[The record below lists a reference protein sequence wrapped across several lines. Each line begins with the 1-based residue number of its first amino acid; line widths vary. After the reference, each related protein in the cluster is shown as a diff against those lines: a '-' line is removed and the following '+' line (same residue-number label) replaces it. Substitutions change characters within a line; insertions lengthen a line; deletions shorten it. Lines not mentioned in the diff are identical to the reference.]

1 MSKGKN
7 IMVNS
12 YDHTNNFNLPLYK
25 DSTPADFRDG
35 YNSAMRSVDENMLN
49 ISTDINKANANLTAL
64 GADTP
69 EKAAT
74 LATDI
79 ANGSNAHHLL
89 TFMGITDDTSAG
101 EHINA
106 IEQNHTDTQNNTNAI
121 EQNHTATQNNTNA
134 LTALGA
140 ETVDKATALKTT
152 IGVARL
158 NATNNTNALTALG
171 AETITKATALKN
183 TINNKQDKPPVQ
195 TELVAIGDSYFE
207 GSSTTTPA
215 TDSMI
220 AVASRLLGL
229 TCHNLA
235 VGGTGFH
242 NGDTTGDN
250 TFSKQLDKAAARIT
264 DKTAVKYVVIGG
276 GRNDPDSLTYN
287 EVADTLTKAKK
298 LFPDSE
304 ICFIPMLWDST
315 YPTGKSH
322 NYSTM
327 LNAGNYTDTWTV
339 QDAPSWGLY
348 RDNEMTDIHPNTTGA
363 TRYGHYIANAIK
375 HNLTTQPRVER
386 WESINKDPGMTDTNV
401 SECNVYINGTTVTIN
416 MRAHLLKWS
425 TNAIYQIN
433 GASTLGIWKLL
444 LAWFDDATPVRVKFD
459 GHKLSVVDVFPG
471 STAGGPNKILNTY
484 FTFNIMDL

>member
-1 MSKGKN
+1 
-7 IMVNS
+7 MVNS

-25 DSTPADFRDG
+25 DATPADFRDG
-35 YNSAMRSVDENMLN
+35 YNSAMRSIDENMLN
-49 ISTDINKANANLTAL
+49 ISTGINKTNANLTAL

-79 ANGSNAHHLL
+79 ANGLNAHHLL
-89 TFMGITDDTSAG
+89 TYMGITDNSSAG

-106 IEQNHTDTQNNTNAI
+106 IEQNHTDTQNNTD
-121 EQNHTATQNNTNA
+121 A

-140 ETVDKATALKTT
+140 ETVDKATTLK
-152 IGVARL
+152 
-158 NATNNTNALTALG
+158 
-171 AETITKATALKN
+171 K
-183 TINNKQDKPPVQ
+183 TINNKQDKSPVQ

-207 GSSTTTPA
+207 GFRTTTPA

-229 TCHNLA
+229 TCHNFA
-235 VGGTGFH
+235 VGGVGFH
-242 NGDTTGDN
+242 NGDAKGDN
-250 TFSKQLDKAAARIT
+250 TFSKQLDKAAARFT
-264 DKTAVKYVVIGG
+264 DKTIVKYVVIGG

-327 LNAGNYTDTWTV
+327 LNAGNYTNTWTV
-339 QDAPSWGLY
+339 QDAPSWGLF
-348 RDNEMTDIHPNTTGA
+348 RENEMTDIHPNTNGA
-363 TRYGHYIANAIK
+363 AQYGHYIANILK
-375 HNLTTQPRVER
+375 HHLTTQTRAAR
-386 WESINKDPGMTDTNV
+386 WESINKDPDMTDTNV

-433 GASTLGIWKLL
+433 GASTLGIWKVI

-459 GHKLSVVDVFPG
+459 GHALSVVDVFPG
-471 STAGGPNKILNTY
+471 SATGGPNKTLNAY

>member
-1 MSKGKN
+1 MTT
-7 IMVNS
+7 
-12 YDHTNNFNLPLYK
+12 YTTNFNLEKYQTGDAANLNDQYNASMDIIDDNMYK
-25 DSTPADFRDG
+25 
-35 YNSAMRSVDENMLN
+35 
-49 ISTDINKANANLTAL
+49 INTNANTAGGKATQALETAQNNTKKLTAL
-64 GADTP
+64 GV
-69 EKAAT
+69 
-74 LATDI
+74 
-79 ANGSNAHHLL
+79 
-89 TFMGITDDTSAG
+89 
-101 EHINA
+101 
-106 IEQNHTDTQNNTNAI
+106 TDT
-121 EQNHTATQNNTNA
+121 ETATQLKNKIDTTATNLVATTKTANNAANS
-134 LTALGA
+134 LNALGA
-140 ETVDKATALKTT
+140 NTVE
-152 IGVARL
+152 
-158 NATNNTNALTALG
+158 NAT
-171 AETITKATALKN
+171 KLKN
-183 TINNKQDKPPVQ
+183 RINDTYTKNESDNRYLPIPTVQD
-195 TELVAIGDSYFE
+195 TLIAIGDSYFE
-207 GSSTTTPA
+207 GFRTTTPA

-229 TCHNLA
+229 TCRNFA

-242 NGDTTGDN
+242 NGDNTGDN
-250 TFSKQLDKAAARIT
+250 TFSKQLDKANALIT
-264 DKTAVKYVVIGG
+264 DKTSVKYVVIGG

-304 ICFIPMLWDST
+304 ICFIPMLWDNT

-348 RDNEMTDIHPNTTGA
+348 RDTEMTDIHPNTNGA
-363 TRYGHYIANAIK
+363 ARYGHYITNILK
-375 HNLTTQPRVER
+375 HHLTAQPRVER

-416 MRAHLLKWS
+416 IRAHLLKWS

-433 GASTLGIWKLL
+433 GASTVGIWKII

-471 STAGGPNKILNTY
+471 ATGAPNKILNAY
-484 FTFNIMDL
+484 FTFNIMDF

>member
-1 MSKGKN
+1 
-7 IMVNS
+7 MVNS

-25 DSTPADFRDG
+25 DNTPADFRDG

-49 ISTDINKANANLTAL
+49 ISTGINKANANLTAL

-74 LATDI
+74 LATNI
-79 ANGSNAHHLL
+79 ANGNTAHHLL
-89 TFMGITDDTSAG
+89 TYMDITDDTSAG

-106 IEQNHTDTQNNTNAI
+106 IEQNHTDTQNNTNA
-121 EQNHTATQNNTNA
+121 

-140 ETVDKATALKTT
+140 ETVD
-152 IGVARL
+152 
-158 NATNNTNALTALG
+158 
-171 AETITKATALKN
+171 KATALKN

-207 GSSTTTPA
+207 GYRTTTPA

-229 TCHNLA
+229 TCHNFS

-264 DKTAVKYVVIGG
+264 DKTSVKYVVIGG

-287 EVADTLTKAKK
+287 EVADALTKAKK

-315 YPTGKSH
+315 YPIGKSH

-348 RDNEMTDIHPNTTGA
+348 RDTEMTDIHPNTNGA
-363 TRYGHYIANAIK
+363 ARYGHYIANALK
-375 HNLTTQPRVER
+375 HHLTAQPRVER
-386 WESINKDPGMTDTNV
+386 WESINKDSAMTDTNV
-401 SECNVYINGTTVTIN
+401 SECNVYINGTTVTLN
-416 MRAHLLKWS
+416 ARAHLLKWS
-425 TNAIYQIN
+425 TNPIYQIN
-433 GASTLGIWKLL
+433 GASTLGIWKLM

-459 GHKLSVVDVFPG
+459 GHLLSVVDVFPG
-471 STAGGPNKILNTY
+471 SATGGPNNILNTY

>member
-1 MSKGKN
+1 
-7 IMVNS
+7 MVNS

-25 DSTPADFRDG
+25 DNTPADFRDG
-35 YNSAMRSVDENMLN
+35 YNSAMRSIDENMLN
-49 ISTDINKANANLTAL
+49 ISTGINKTNANLTAL

-74 LATDI
+74 LANDI

-89 TFMGITDDTSAG
+89 TYMGITDDTSAG
-101 EHINA
+101 ERINA
-106 IEQNHTDTQNNTNAI
+106 IEQNHTD
-121 EQNHTATQNNTNA
+121 TQNNTNA

-140 ETVDKATALKTT
+140 ETVDKATTLKTT
-152 IGVARL
+152 IGVAHL
-158 NATNNTNALTALG
+158 NASNNTNALTALG
-171 AETITKATALKN
+171 AETVNKATTLKN

-207 GSSTTTPA
+207 GFRTTTPA
-215 TDSMI
+215 TDNMI

-229 TCHNLA
+229 TCHNFA

-250 TFSKQLDKAAARIT
+250 TFSKQLAKAAERIT
-264 DKTAVKYVVIGG
+264 DKTSVKYVVIGG

-287 EVADTLTKAKK
+287 EVADTLTKAKQ

-327 LNAGNYTDTWTV
+327 LNAGNYTGTWTV

-348 RDNEMTDIHPNTTGA
+348 CDNEMTDIHPNTSGSA
-363 TRYGHYIANAIK
+363 RYGHYIANILK
-375 HNLTTQPRVER
+375 YHLTAQPRVAR

-416 MRAHLLKWS
+416 MRAHLLKW
-425 TNAIYQIN
+425 TTDAIYQIN
-433 GASTLGIWKLL
+433 GASTIGIWKVI

-471 STAGGPNKILNTY
+471 SAAGASNKILNAY
-484 FTFNIMDL
+484 FTFNIMDF

>member
-1 MSKGKN
+1 MADG
-7 IMVNS
+7 
-12 YDHTNNFNLPLYK
+12 YGHTTNFNLPLYQ
-25 DSTPADFRDG
+25 DNTPADLRDG
-35 YNSAMRSVDENMLN
+35 YNNSMRVIDDNMLSITTSVN
-49 ISTDINKANANLTAL
+49 RANKNLAAL

-69 EKAAT
+69 EKAAA

-79 ANGSNAHHLL
+79 ANGNTAHHLL
-89 TFMGITDDTSAG
+89 SHMGIVDDTSAG

-106 IEQNHTDTQNNTNAI
+106 IEQNHTDTQNNTNA
-121 EQNHTATQNNTNA
+121 

-140 ETVDKATALKTT
+140 ETVDKATTLKTT
-152 IGVARL
+152 IGVAHL
-158 NATNNTNALTALG
+158 NASNNTKALTALG

-207 GSSTTTPA
+207 GFRTTTPA
-215 TDSMI
+215 TDNMI
-220 AVASRLLGL
+220 ALASRLLGL
-229 TCHNLA
+229 TCHNFA

-264 DKTAVKYVVIGG
+264 DKTSVKYVVIGG
-276 GRNDPDSLTYN
+276 GRNDPDSLNYN

-348 RDNEMTDIHPNTTGA
+348 RDTEMTDIHPNTSGA
-363 TRYGHYIANAIK
+363 ARYGHYIANILK
-375 HNLTTQPRVER
+375 YHLTAQPRIER

-425 TNAIYQIN
+425 TDAIYQIN
-433 GASTLGIWKLL
+433 GASTVGIWKVI

-459 GHKLSVVDVFPG
+459 GHKLSVVDVFTG
-471 STAGGPNKILNTY
+471 SGAGGPNKMLNTY
-484 FTFNIMDL
+484 FTFNIMDF